1 VPPRADLDRRADA
14 HAERDVHL
22 VSVGE
27 HHGSE
32 QIGRRADQR
41 QHDDNKSSRGKP
53 LLGVLYAALGAFTFA
68 LNNVAMRRGVVTG
81 SVLQGMALTVPIG
94 GLSFLVMTI
103 AFGKLHQLV
112 VFPMAALTWLA
123 CQGVVHFVIGRYC
136 NYKSNQLMGVNLT
149 APVVQLQV
157 PFAMMLAVVMLHE
170 KFTVLQAIGSALML
184 GGSFITQ
191 GITQGNARKGK
202 RKASAPLTAA
212 TPIPTVPSKEELAAP
227 VPKPPIFQPRTF
239 SGYVF
244 GLGAAMCYG
253 SSPLMARQAF
263 LDAPDISTAAGG
275 CLAYT
280 AATLFFLLILIKP
293 GSWADIKSMKR
304 ENLPWFL
311 SSAVLVA
318 ISQAFVYASL
328 AVAPLMVVT
337 PILQLS
343 LVFRLFLS
351 QLINRDHE
359 VMNTAVLIGAFTAVL
374 GSILVSLDTDE
385 LTTFLDL
392 PRSLADFLHY
402 RLAGH

>member
-1 VPPRADLDRRADA
+1 
-14 HAERDVHL
+14 
-22 VSVGE
+22 
-27 HHGSE
+27 
-32 QIGRRADQR
+32 
-41 QHDDNKSSRGKP
+41 
-53 LLGVLYAALGAFTFA
+53 LLGILYATVGAFTFA
-68 LNNVAMRRGVVTG
+68 LNNVTMRRGVVTG

-94 GLSFLVMTI
+94 GLSFLVMTV
-103 AFGKLHQLV
+103 AFGELDQLV
-112 VFPMAALTWLA
+112 VFPTAAFTWLA

-170 KFTVLQAIGSALML
+170 NFTVLQAIGSALML

-191 GITQGNARKGK
+191 SNAGKGGK
-202 RKASAPLTAA
+202 KASAP
-212 TPIPTVPSKEELAAP
+212 E
-227 VPKPPIFQPRTF
+227 PKPKPTFRPRVL
-239 SGYVF
+239 SGYIF

-263 LDAPDISTAAGG
+263 LHAPGVGTAAGG

-280 AATLFFLLILIKP
+280 AATLFFSLILLKP
-293 GSWADIKSMKR
+293 GSWDDIKCMKR

-311 SSAVLVA
+311 ASAVLVA

-351 QLINRDHE
+351 QLINRDYE
-359 VMNTAVLIGAFTAVL
+359 VMNPAVLIGAFTAVL
-374 GSILVSLDTDE
+374 GSILVSLETDE
-385 LTTFLDL
+385 LTTLL
-392 PRSLADFLHY
+392 GSPQSLADFLRH
-402 RLAGH
+402 RLVGH

>member
-1 VPPRADLDRRADA
+1 M
-14 HAERDVHL
+14 
-22 VSVGE
+22 
-27 HHGSE
+27 
-32 QIGRRADQR
+32 
-41 QHDDNKSSRGKP
+41 
-53 LLGVLYAALGAFTFA
+53 LGVLYAALGAFTFA
-68 LNNVAMRRGVVTG
+68 LNNVTMRRGVVTG

-103 AFGKLHQLV
+103 AFGELGQLV
-112 VFPMAALTWLA
+112 MFPTAAFTWLA

-157 PFAMMLAVVMLHE
+157 PFAMMLAVVTLHE
-170 KFTVLQAIGSALML
+170 TFTVLQAIGSGLML

-191 GITQGNARKGK
+191 DYAGKGNKK
-202 RKASAPLTAA
+202 TLAPLPAA
-212 TPIPTVPSKEELAAP
+212 TPIPTVPSQEELAAP
-227 VPKPPIFQPRTF
+227 EPKPKPTFQPRVF
-239 SGYVF
+239 SGYIF
-244 GLGAAMCYG
+244 GLAAAMCYG
-253 SSPLMARQAF
+253 GSPLMARQAF
-263 LDAPDISTAAGG
+263 LHAPGASTAAGG

-280 AATLFFLLILIKP
+280 AATLFFSLILLKP
-293 GSWADIKSMKR
+293 NAWRDIKCMKR

-318 ISQAFVYASL
+318 VSQAFVYASL

-351 QLINRDHE
+351 QLINRDYE
-359 VMNTAVLIGAFTAVL
+359 VMNTAVLIGAVTAVL
-374 GSILVSLDTDE
+374 GSILVAIDTDE
-385 LTTFLDL
+385 LTTLLGL
-392 PRSLADFLHY
+392 PQSLADFLRH

>member
-1 VPPRADLDRRADA
+1 
-14 HAERDVHL
+14 
-22 VSVGE
+22 
-27 HHGSE
+27 
-32 QIGRRADQR
+32 
-41 QHDDNKSSRGKP
+41 
-53 LLGVLYAALGAFTFA
+53 LLGILYAALGAFTFA
-68 LNNVAMRRGVVTG
+68 LNNVTMRRGVVTG

-103 AFGKLHQLV
+103 AFGELGQLV
-112 VFPMAALTWLA
+112 MFPAAAFIWLA

-157 PFAMMLAVVMLHE
+157 PFAMILAVVTLHE
-170 KFTVLQAIGSALML
+170 KFTVLQTIGSALML
-184 GGSFITQ
+184 GGSFVTQ
-191 GITQGNARKGK
+191 SNAGK
-202 RKASAPLTAA
+202 RKKASTPLPAA
-212 TPIPTVPSKEELAAP
+212 TPIPTVRCQAELAAAP
-227 VPKPPIFQPRTF
+227 QPKPKPTFQPRVF
-239 SGYVF
+239 SGYIF
-244 GLGAAMCYG
+244 GLAAAMCYG

-263 LDAPDISTAAGG
+263 LDAPGASTAAAG

-280 AATLFFLLILIKP
+280 AATLVFSLILLKP
-293 GSWADIKSMKR
+293 GAWGEIKRMKR

-318 ISQAFVYASL
+318 VSQAFVYASL

-351 QLINRDHE
+351 QLINRDYE

-374 GSILVSLDTDE
+374 GSILVSIDTNE
-385 LTTFLDL
+385 LTTLLSL
-392 PRSLADFLHY
+392 PQSLADFLRY
-402 RLAGH
+402 RLAG

>member
-1 VPPRADLDRRADA
+1 M
-14 HAERDVHL
+14 
-22 VSVGE
+22 
-27 HHGSE
+27 
-32 QIGRRADQR
+32 
-41 QHDDNKSSRGKP
+41 
-53 LLGVLYAALGAFTFA
+53 LGVLYAALGAFTFSP
-68 LNNVAMRRGVVTG
+68 NNVMMRRGVVTG

-94 GLSFLVMTI
+94 ALSFLVMAVCFGVLGELV
-103 AFGKLHQLV
+103 AFPTV
-112 VFPMAALTWLA
+112 ALAWLA
-123 CQGVVHFVIGRYC
+123 CQGVTHFVMGRYC

-157 PFAMMLAVVMLHE
+157 PIAMMLAVVMLHE

-191 GITQGNARKGK
+191 GITQGNAGKGK

-212 TPIPTVPSKEELAAP
+212 PTVPSQEELAAP
-227 VPKPPIFQPRTF
+227 VPKPIFQPRVL
-239 SGYVF
+239 SGYIF
-244 GLGAAMCYG
+244 ALGAAMCYG

-263 LDAPDISTAAGG
+263 LHAPDISTAAGG

-280 AATLFFLLILIKP
+280 AATLFFLLILLKP

-351 QLINRDHE
+351 QLINRDYE
-359 VMNTAVLIGAFTAVL
+359 VMNTTVLIGAFTAVL
-374 GSILVSLDTDE
+374 GSILVSLDTRRA
-385 LTTFLDL
+385 
-392 PRSLADFLHY
+392 RSACA
-402 RLAGH
+402 R

>member
-1 VPPRADLDRRADA
+1 
-14 HAERDVHL
+14 
-22 VSVGE
+22 
-27 HHGSE
+27 
-32 QIGRRADQR
+32 
-41 QHDDNKSSRGKP
+41 
-53 LLGVLYAALGAFTFA
+53 LLGVIYAALGAFTFA
-68 LNNVAMRRGVVTG
+68 LNNVTMRRGVVTG
-81 SVLQGMALTVPIG
+81 SVLQGMAVTVPIG
-94 GLSFLVMTI
+94 GLSFLVMTV
-103 AFGKLHQLV
+103 AFGELSQLV
-112 VFPMAALTWLA
+112 MFPTAAFTWLA

-191 GITQGNARKGK
+191 GNAGK
-202 RKASAPLTAA
+202 AKMVSALG
-212 TPIPTVPSKEELAAP
+212 
-227 VPKPPIFQPRTF
+227 PKPKPTFQPRVL
-239 SGYVF
+239 SGYIF

-263 LDAPDISTAAGG
+263 LHAPGASTAAGG

-280 AATLFFLLILIKP
+280 AATLFFSLILLKP
-293 GSWADIKSMKR
+293 GSWDDIKCMKR

-311 SSAVLVA
+311 SSAMLVA

-328 AVAPLMVVT
+328 AIAPLMVVT

-351 QLINRDHE
+351 QLINRDYE
-359 VMNTAVLIGAFTAVL
+359 VMNTAVIIGAVTAVL
-374 GSILVSLDTDE
+374 GSILVSFDTDE
-385 LTTFLDL
+385 LTTLL
-392 PRSLADFLHY
+392 GSPLSLADVLRH
-402 RLAGH
+402 RLVGR

>member
-1 VPPRADLDRRADA
+1 M
-14 HAERDVHL
+14 
-22 VSVGE
+22 
-27 HHGSE
+27 
-32 QIGRRADQR
+32 
-41 QHDDNKSSRGKP
+41 
-53 LLGVLYAALGAFTFA
+53 LGVLYAALGAFTFA

-103 AFGKLHQLV
+103 AFGELHQLV

-191 GITQGNARKGK
+191 GNAGKGK

-212 TPIPTVPSKEELAAP
+212 TPIPTVPSQEELAQEELAAP
-227 VPKPPIFQPRTF
+227 VPKPIFQPRVF
-239 SGYVF
+239 SGYIF

-253 SSPLMARQAF
+253 SSPLMARQGF
-263 LDAPDISTAAGG
+263 LHAPDISTAAGG

-280 AATLFFLLILIKP
+280 AATLFFLLILLKP

-351 QLINRDHE
+351 QLINREHE
-359 VMNTAVLIGAFTAVL
+359 VMNTAVVIGAFTAVL
-374 GSILVSLDTDE
+374 GSLLVSLDTDE
-385 LTTFLDL
+385 LTNLLDL
-392 PRSLADFLHY
+392 PLSLAGFLDY

>member
-1 VPPRADLDRRADA
+1 
-14 HAERDVHL
+14 
-22 VSVGE
+22 
-27 HHGSE
+27 
-32 QIGRRADQR
+32 
-41 QHDDNKSSRGKP
+41 

-81 SVLQGMALTVPIG
+81 SVLQAMALTVPIG
-94 GLSFLVMTI
+94 GLSFLVMSI
-103 AFGKLHQLV
+103 AFGELHQLV
-112 VFPMAALTWLA
+112 AFPVAALTWLA

-157 PFAMMLAVVMLHE
+157 PFAMLLAVVMLHE

-191 GITQGNARKGK
+191 GNAGK
-202 RKASAPLTAA
+202 VKRRASVPLTAA
-212 TPIPTVPSKEELAAP
+212 TPIPTVPSQEELAQEELAAP
-227 VPKPPIFQPRTF
+227 LPKPSFQPRVF
-239 SGYVF
+239 SGTIF
-244 GLGAAMCYG
+244 ALGAAMCYG

-275 CLAYT
+275 CLAYA
-280 AATLFFLLILIKP
+280 AATLFFLLILFKP

-328 AVAPLMVVT
+328 AIAPLMVVT

-385 LTTFLDL
+385 LAALLDL
-392 PRSLADFLHY
+392 PLSLADFLHY

>member
-1 VPPRADLDRRADA
+1 M
-14 HAERDVHL
+14 
-22 VSVGE
+22 
-27 HHGSE
+27 
-32 QIGRRADQR
+32 
-41 QHDDNKSSRGKP
+41 
-53 LLGVLYAALGAFTFA
+53 LGILYAALGAFTFA

-81 SVLQGMALTVPIG
+81 SVLQGMAVTVPIG

-103 AFGKLHQLV
+103 AFGELGQLAA
-112 VFPMAALTWLA
+112 FPMAALLWLA
-123 CQGVVHFVIGRYC
+123 GQGIVHFVIGRYC

-157 PFAMMLAVVMLHE
+157 PFAMLLAVVMLHE
-170 KFTVLQAIGSALML
+170 RFTVLQAIGSALML

-191 GITQGNARKGK
+191 SRAGNRK
-202 RKASAPLTAA
+202 KAPAQPQLGSA
-212 TPIPTVPSKEELAAP
+212 
-227 VPKPPIFQPRTF
+227 FQPRVF
-239 SGYVF
+239 SGYIF
-244 GLGAAMCYG
+244 GLGAAVCYG
-253 SSPLMARQAF
+253 SSPLMAREAF
-263 LDAPDISTAAGG
+263 LHAPGASTVAGG

-280 AATLFFLLILIKP
+280 AAALFFSLILLKP
-293 GSWADIKSMKR
+293 GSGADIKRMSR

-351 QLINRDHE
+351 QLINREHE

-374 GSILVSLDTDE
+374 GSIVVALDTDE
-385 LTTFLDL
+385 LTTLAGL
-392 PRSLADFLHY
+392 PEPFADFLRY
-402 RLAGH
+402 RLADH

>member
-1 VPPRADLDRRADA
+1 
-14 HAERDVHL
+14 
-22 VSVGE
+22 
-27 HHGSE
+27 
-32 QIGRRADQR
+32 
-41 QHDDNKSSRGKP
+41 

-68 LNNVAMRRGVVTG
+68 LNNVTMRRGVVTG

-103 AFGKLHQLV
+103 AFGELHQLV

-123 CQGVVHFVIGRYC
+123 CQGIVHFVIGRYC

-157 PFAMMLAVVMLHE
+157 PIAMMLAVVMLHE

-191 GITQGNARKGK
+191 GNAGKGK
-202 RKASAPLTAA
+202 RKASALLSAA
-212 TPIPTVPSKEELAAP
+212 TPIPTVPSQKELAQEELAAS
-227 VPKPPIFQPRTF
+227 VPKPIFRPHVF
-239 SGYVF
+239 SGYIF

-263 LDAPDISTAAGG
+263 LLAPDISTTAGG

-280 AATLFFLLILIKP
+280 AATLFFLLILLKP
-293 GSWADIKSMKR
+293 GSWAGIKSIKR
-304 ENLPWFL
+304 ENVPWFL

-351 QLINRDHE
+351 QLINRDYE

-374 GSILVSLDTDE
+374 GSILVSLNTDE
-385 LTTFLDL
+385 LTGLLGLPPSIAGFL
-392 PRSLADFLHY
+392 RY
-402 RLAGH
+402 RLTGH